1 MDILSLAGLVMLVL
15 WALGHY
21 VLEAPGFIHGLLTL
35 GVFFLVFGAIK
46 RSERMRKANSKG

>member
-46 RSERMRKANSKG
+46 RSERKRKSS

>member
-1 MDILSLAGLVMLVL
+1 MDILSLVGLVMLAL

-21 VLEAPGFIHGLLTL
+21 VLEAPGFIHGFLTL

-46 RSERMRKANSKG
+46 RSERMRKGSVKG

>member
-15 WALGHY
+15 WAFGHY
-21 VLEAPGFIHGLLTL
+21 MLEAPGFIHGLLTL

-46 RSERMRKANSKG
+46 RSERMRKANSER

>member
-1 MDILSLAGLVMLVL
+1 MDILSLAGLAMLVL

-21 VLEAPGFIHGLLTL
+21 VFQAPGFIHGLLTL

-46 RSERMRKANSKG
+46 RSERMRKASSKG